1 MLGIGL
7 LTWRSLG
14 VPDALLPAPPPFL
27 PLPKG
32 LVMKVEGLN
41 EWRAYSLN
49 GSMMEDLGT
58 VYGET
63 ESEAIEAAENLA
75 RMNGGFSAVKVVRE

>member
-1 MLGIGL
+1 MLGIGI
-7 LTWRSLG
+7 LTWRGLG
-14 VPDALLPAPPPFL
+14 VPEGLLPAPPPFL
-27 PLPKG
+27 PLPRG
-32 LVMKVEGLN
+32 LVMEVEGLGS
-41 EWRAYSLN
+41 WKAYSLN
-49 GSMMEDLGT
+49 GTIMEDLGT